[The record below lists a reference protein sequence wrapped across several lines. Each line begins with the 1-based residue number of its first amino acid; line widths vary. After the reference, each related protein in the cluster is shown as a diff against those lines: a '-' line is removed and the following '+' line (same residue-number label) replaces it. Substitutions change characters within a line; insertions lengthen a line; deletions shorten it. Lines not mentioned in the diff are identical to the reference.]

1 MDIEEFLKLAD
12 NVVFSE
18 TEKHLDDLQKAVL
31 RGVWDGQKYS
41 EIAEDCYLTE
51 AYVRNLASQLWKM
64 FSGILGENI
73 RKSNIISSLERSQS
87 AYFLYNESVNL
98 SHVNICNNNSSSII
112 PTERSQSPP
121 KQQQID

>member
-41 EIAEDCYLTE
+41 EIAEECYRTE
-51 AYVRNLASQLWKM
+51 AYVRNLASELWKM

-87 AYFLYNESVNL
+87 AYFLNCKNDSF
-98 SHVNICNNNSSSII
+98 NISNVHIAVLNHYQEHDIMI
-112 PTERSQSPP
+112 YTT
-121 KQQQID
+121 

>member
-41 EIAEDCYLTE
+41 EIAEECYLTE
-51 AYVRNLASQLWKM
+51 AYVRNLASH
-64 FSGILGENI
+64 FS
-73 RKSNIISSLERSQS
+73 K
-87 AYFLYNESVNL
+87 YYDNL
-98 SHVNICNNNSSSII
+98 
-112 PTERSQSPP
+112 
-121 KQQQID
+121 

>member
-41 EIAEDCYLTE
+41 EIAE
-51 AYVRNLASQLWKM
+51 
-64 FSGILGENI
+64 
-73 RKSNIISSLERSQS
+73 
-87 AYFLYNESVNL
+87 
-98 SHVNICNNNSSSII
+98 
-112 PTERSQSPP
+112 
-121 KQQQID
+121 